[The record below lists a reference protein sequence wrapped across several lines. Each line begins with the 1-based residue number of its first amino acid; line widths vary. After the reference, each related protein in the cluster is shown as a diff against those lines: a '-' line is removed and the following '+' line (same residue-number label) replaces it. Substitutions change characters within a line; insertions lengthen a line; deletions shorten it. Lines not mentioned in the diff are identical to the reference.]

1 MMSNSGSRA
10 RTDGVPT
17 GRRKTG
23 RLRVAVDGRVMQD
36 NYHGIGRH
44 TFELVRRLADRDVDL
59 LVVRDPTKPG
69 RLDVDGLGGHPH
81 VRLIDLPVPVVSP
94 AAQSRWPRLLTAIAP
109 DVLLVPYHL
118 ATPWVHPGVPTV
130 AFVHDCIFEAHPSFA
145 PGGRRFR
152 VAYEMATRLALA
164 RSTVV
169 ATVSEATRREL
180 WRLYGRTLADDAV
193 VPHGV
198 GDQFRALAGSSSP
211 WPSDR
216 RLGRYVLHVGAQRPH
231 KNHAVLIAAF
241 AKVAETL
248 PDVKLILVGQRD
260 RRFPPTVPRM
270 IQGHAFADR
279 IQVRETVDD
288 QELLT
293 LYAGAAAFAFPS
305 VVEGFGLPVLEA
317 MAAGLPTVTSDAA
330 AVIEAAGGASVV
342 VPAHDTRAWAQALLR
357 VLTDAPLAADLVGRG
372 RRVAA
377 DHTWDHAADRTL
389 RLLNRVSEGQPARR
403 LR

>member
-1 MMSNSGSRA
+1 MTPNSGPRA
-10 RTDGVPT
+10 GTDAGPT
-17 GRRKTG
+17 GRRRIA

-69 RLDVDGLGGHPH
+69 RLDVDGLGGHPR
-81 VRLIDLPVPVVSP
+81 VRLIDLPIPVVSP
-94 AAQSRWPRLLTAIAP
+94 AAQPRWPRLLTATAP

-118 ATPWVHPGVPTV
+118 ASPWVHPRVPTV

-169 ATVSEATRREL
+169 ATVSEATRQEL
-180 WRLYGRTLADDAV
+180 WRLYGRALADDAV

-198 GDQFRALAGSSSP
+198 GDQFRALAGGSP
-211 WPSDR
+211 ER
-216 RLGRYVLHVGAQRPH
+216 RRRRYVLHVGAQRPH

-241 AKVAETL
+241 AQVARLL
-248 PDVKLILVGQRD
+248 PDVDLILVGQPD
-260 RRFPPTVPRM
+260 RRFPPTVPRL
-270 IQGHAFADR
+270 IQTHALTDR
-279 IQVRETVDD
+279 VQVRETVDD
-288 QELLT
+288 HELRT

-317 MAAGLPTVTSDAA
+317 MAAGVPTVTSDAA
-330 AVIEAAGGASVV
+330 AVVEAAGGASLV
-342 VPAHDTRAWAQALLR
+342 VPAHDIPAWAQAMLR
-357 VLTDAPLAADLVGRG
+357 VLTEAPLAADLAGRG
-372 RRVAA
+372 CRVAA
-377 DHTWDHAADRTL
+377 DHTWDRAADRTL
-389 RLLNRVSEGQPARR
+389 RLLDRVSGRQSARR